1 MGEKSM
7 GTFLTDLRKERGL
20 TQQEVA
26 DSLNVSNKTI
36 SKWERDEGYP
46 EITILTEIAK
56 FYSITTDELL
66 QGGRFIKEKAI
77 YEENKK
83 DKFLETSKTI
93 SIVSNTVSVFSF
105 IVLFMCCL
113 LVTVT
118 GFPGFIYGI
127 VGCII
132 ISLLCFVLNKSL
144 FNITKKEKKEI
155 TKSNVNLLCFSQ
167 FFACTNT
174 IASILLYINEKLGI
188 LARLDS
194 YIPFALLISI
204 IAVYKIR
211 MRLLKINNLYSISDD
226 NEKLKKKLSIISKV
240 LIAIGFVGAIVFA
253 FIEADNSFYL
263 KYDKVEVFVLSLQ
276 FAVTGISIGSIGLV
290 GAMTCIYNKK
300 KV

>member
-1 MGEKSM
+1 MCYSNR
-7 GTFLTDLRKERGL
+7 D
-20 TQQEVA
+20 
-26 DSLNVSNKTI
+26 VSNKTI

-144 FNITKKEKKEI
+144 FKIT
-155 TKSNVNLLCFSQ
+155 
-167 FFACTNT
+167 
-174 IASILLYINEKLGI
+174 G
-188 LARLDS
+188 
-194 YIPFALLISI
+194 
-204 IAVYKIR
+204 
-211 MRLLKINNLYSISDD
+211 
-226 NEKLKKKLSIISKV
+226 LKKKHIDSSTKTIINNGNNFKIS
-240 LIAIGFVGAIVFA
+240 L
-253 FIEADNSFYL
+253 DNGCCSY
-263 KYDKVEVFVLSLQ
+263 VFVD
-276 FAVTGISIGSIGLV
+276 
-290 GAMTCIYNKK
+290 
-300 KV
+300 